1 MFESILT
8 SQTTSNT
15 ISLGDVFITIII
27 AFIVGMII
35 STTYMKSHHKETYS
49 ENFSLTMV
57 LLPAVIA
64 ILIMLIGSDVARA
77 FSLAGAFSIIRF
89 RSNPGEPKDIA
100 YVLFAMA
107 AGLAVGIGVYLY
119 AVVFTVILCM
129 IMYGISQTPYGKKKT
144 QSKELRITV
153 PEDLDYEEVF
163 EDVMKRYTQSYRLTQ
178 VKTAALGSL
187 FQLSYLVELNHETH
201 SKAFLDELRTRNG
214 NLNIALS
221 LVTESKES

>member
-8 SQTTSNT
+8 SQTTSST
-15 ISLGDVFITIII
+15 ISLGDVMLTILI
-27 AFIVGMII
+27 AFVIGIII
-35 STTYMKSHHKETYS
+35 STTYMKSHQKESYS

-57 LLPAVIA
+57 LLPAIIA

-119 AVVFTVILCM
+119 AVVFTVILCL

-153 PEDLDYEEVF
+153 PEDLDYEEAF
-163 EDVMKRYTQSYRLTQ
+163 QEIFQKYTQNYQLTQ

-187 FQLSYLVELNHETH
+187 FQLSYRIELNQNAS
-201 SKAFLDELRTRNG
+201 SKPFLDELRTRNG
-214 NLNIALS
+214 NLNISLS
-221 LVTESKES
+221 FITEATSN